1 MSDNARESGGGHE
14 FEPAGRLTITDLDT
28 LKVVSDPLRMRI
40 VELLRRGPATVK
52 ELGLALQIAPKK
64 LYYHVNMLE
73 QRALIRIV
81 GTRVVSGLVEKRY
94 RAAAYL
100 FEFQDIAPAGGTP
113 DEESRYEVAARL
125 YDMTR
130 DELRLSVRS
139 GLVDLAAGAAPERAL
154 QLSWR
159 LARLPSGAAAE
170 LYARLEQLAEEYE
183 TADQPPDD
191 SIGTY
196 RLLLSLFPTY
206 PRGPRP
212 DLSAAAE

>member
-1 MSDNARESGGGHE
+1 MTDNAHELQDAHES
-14 FEPAGRLTITDLDT
+14 EPANRLVITDLDT

-52 ELGLALQIAPKK
+52 EIGLALRIAPKK

-73 QRALIRIV
+73 QRALIRVV
-81 GTRVVSGLVEKRY
+81 GTRLVSGLVEKRY

-130 DELRLSVRS
+130 DELRLSVRN
-139 GLVDLAAGAAPERAL
+139 GLVDLADGAAPERAL

-159 LARLPSGAAAE
+159 LSRLPSGAAPE

-183 TADQPPDD
+183 TAEQAPDTGV
-191 SIGTY
+191 GTY

-212 DLSAAAE
+212 DLSAAE